1 MKCHLFSLL
10 LALLLISPALPVTAA
25 TPACDH
31 DPFTGTWQ
39 LNPQK
44 SKYQGATCPRRMVIV
59 MACAGNGVRYRSETT
74 YADGHASRSE
84 YTAGYDGKEAIV
96 MGSGGLLLPVSL
108 KRLNAGTV
116 VASYMRGMQ
125 VVATSKRVVSKD
137 GRLMT
142 ITTISPDKSGK
153 KITTIGVYE
162 KSNDL
167 AAGMDKDVSK
177 EAGR

>member
-10 LALLLISPALPVTAA
+10 LALLVISPALPVTAA

-125 VVATSKRVVSKD
+125 VVATSKRV
-137 GRLMT
+137 
-142 ITTISPDKSGK
+142 
-153 KITTIGVYE
+153 
-162 KSNDL
+162 
-167 AAGMDKDVSK
+167 
-177 EAGR
+177 

>member
-1 MKCHLFSLL
+1 MKRHLCSLL
-10 LALLLISPALPVTAA
+10 LALLIVAPNLPATAA

-31 DPFTGTWQ
+31 DPFAGVWQ

-44 SKYQGATCPRRMVIV
+44 SKYPGATCPRRMVIV
-59 MACAGNGVRYRSETT
+59 MACASNGVRYRSETT

-84 YTAGYDGKEAIV
+84 YTASYDGKEAIV

-108 KRLNAGTV
+108 KRLDTDTV

-125 VVATSKRVVSKD
+125 VVATSRRVVSRD

-153 KITTIGVYE
+153 KTTTIGVYE
-162 KSNDL
+162 KSNDV
-167 AAGMDKDVSK
+167 AADMK
-177 EAGR
+177 